1 MANTDIESAA
11 QFLMAARR
19 RGTPGAR
26 IPEAFRPAT
35 IDDGLAIQR
44 RVNELVGSAIGG
56 YKCSVPT
63 EPRPV
68 AYGAIFAPTISRASP
83 VVVRAPGPMLQVE
96 PEIARV
102 IGRDLL
108 PRSTP
113 YDETDIR
120 DAVKDAH
127 FVLEILGSRYTE
139 FPNVPF
145 PENLADSIA
154 NAGLFVGP
162 AVRDPWKNPLGEF
175 PITVT
180 SGGTMLTAKD
190 GKHPDRH
197 PLRPLTW
204 LANYLAQQG
213 APLREGMIVTTGSY
227 CGIVEVPLGEALTFT
242 YGNLGGLS
250 VTFADK

>member
-1 MANTDIESAA
+1 MSTSTESAA
-11 QFLMAARR
+11 QFLMAARK
-19 RGTPGAR
+19 RGTPGTR

-35 IDDGLAIQR
+35 IDDGLAVQR
-44 RVNELVGSAIGG
+44 RVNELVGAAIGG

-68 AYGAIFAPTISRASP
+68 AYGAIFASTIARASP
-83 VVVRAPGPMLQVE
+83 VAVRAPGPVLQVE
-96 PEIARV
+96 PEIACV
-102 IGRDLL
+102 VGRDLL

-139 FPNVPF
+139 FPEIPF
-145 PENLADSIA
+145 PENLADSIG

-162 AVRDPWKNPLGEF
+162 AVRDPWKNALGEF

-180 SGGTMLTAKD
+180 SGGKMLTAKE

-197 PLRPLTW
+197 PLRPLHW

-213 APLREGMIVTTGSY
+213 TPLREGMIVTTGSY
-227 CGIVEVPLGEALTFT
+227 CGIVEVPLGETLTFT
-242 YGNLGGLS
+242 YGDLGGLS
-250 VTFADK
+250 VTFENK

>member
-1 MANTDIESAA
+1 MSTSTESAA
-11 QFLMAARR
+11 QFLMAARK
-19 RGTPGAR
+19 RGTPGTR

-44 RVNELVGSAIGG
+44 RVNELVGAAVGG

-63 EPRPV
+63 EPRPI
-68 AYGAIFAPTISRASP
+68 AYGAIFAQTIARSSPVAVRAS
-83 VVVRAPGPMLQVE
+83 GPMLQVE
-96 PEIARV
+96 PEIACV
-102 IGRDLL
+102 VGRDLL

-113 YDETDIR
+113 YDEADIR

-145 PENLADSIA
+145 PENLADSIG

-162 AVRDPWKNPLGEF
+162 AVRDPWKNALGEF

-180 SGGTMLTAKD
+180 SGGKMLTAKD

-197 PLRPLTW
+197 PLRPLHW

-227 CGIVEVPLGEALTFT
+227 CGIVEVPLGETLTFT
-242 YGNLGGLS
+242 YGDLGGLS
-250 VTFADK
+250 VRFENS

>member
-1 MANTDIESAA
+1 LSTNIESAA
-11 QFLMAARR
+11 QFLMAARK

-26 IPEAFRPAT
+26 MPEAFRPTT
-35 IDDGLAIQR
+35 IDDALAIQR
-44 RVNELVGSAIGG
+44 RVTEMVGSAIGG

-68 AYGAIFAPTISRASP
+68 AYAPIFAPTIAHSAPVPVRAS
-83 VVVRAPGPMLQVE
+83 GPMLQVE
-96 PEIARV
+96 PEIACV

-113 YDETDIR
+113 YDEEDIC
-120 DAVKDAH
+120 DAVKEAH
-127 FVLEILGSRYTE
+127 FVLEVLGSRYTE
-139 FPNVPF
+139 FPGIPF
-145 PENLADSIA
+145 PENLADGIA

-162 AVRDPWKNPLGEF
+162 AVRDPWRSPLGDF

-180 SGGTMLTAKD
+180 SGGKLLLTKD

-197 PLRPLTW
+197 PLRPLHW
-204 LANYLAQQG
+204 LANYLAQNG
-213 APLREGMIVTTGSY
+213 TPLREGMIVTTGSY
-227 CGIVEVPLGEALTFT
+227 CGIVEVPIGETLTFT

-250 VTFADK
+250 AAFTRK